1 MSKTYSAKY
10 SAQLTYLIIFP
21 YKQSVFTVY
30 YCKFC
35 SLFFVHLYIFY
46 TVEHAIGVLMMAA
59 MVNHPVTGSL
69 PALFA
74 RRPLLDGSMVTP
86 RNIIRPRRFA

>member
-35 SLFFVHLYIFY
+35 SLFFVHSSVHILYSRTCNRRFDDGCNGEPSCY
-46 TVEHAIGVLMMAA
+46 RQSACVVCSTAA
-59 MVNHPVTGSL
+59 T
-69 PALFA
+69 
-74 RRPLLDGSMVTP
+74 RRLDG
-86 RNIIRPRRFA
+86 NA